1 MDLKALKPSTFASAT
16 TDVPLERV
24 WLVASNPLLL
34 PSLSPELQVVR
45 LLGGDHVQLGS
56 QFEGDQ
62 LRGER
67 TWTTMSTVT
76 KFEEGRVF
84 EWTVGELEE
93 PVSRWSFLLDAHP
106 GGCTLTEK
114 VVLLGG
120 PSPLTTFVE
129 AHREE
134 AEDVIHER
142 LDLLR
147 ERMAVTIH
155 GLLQLA

>member
-1 MDLKALKPSTFASAT
+1 MLKPSTFASAT
-16 TDVPLERV
+16 TDAPLEKV
-24 WLVASNPLLL
+24 WLVAANPLLL
-34 PSLSPELQVVR
+34 PSFSPELQVIR
-45 LLGGDHVQLGS
+45 LLGGDRVQLGS

-67 TWTTMSTVT
+67 TWTTTSTVT
-76 KFEEGRVF
+76 KFEEARVF
-84 EWTVGELEE
+84 EWTVGDLEA

-106 GGCTLTEK
+106 GGCTLTQK

-120 PSPLTTFVE
+120 PSPLSTLIQE
-129 AHREE
+129 HPQE
-134 AEDVIHER
+134 AESVIRER

>member
-1 MDLKALKPSTFASAT
+1 MLKPSTFASVT
-16 TDVPLERV
+16 TDAPLERV
-24 WLVASNPLLL
+24 WQVAANPLLL
-34 PSLSPELQVVR
+34 PRFSPELQAIR

-67 TWTTMSTVT
+67 TWTTTSTVT

-84 EWTVGELEE
+84 EWTVGDLEA

-106 GGCTLTEK
+106 GGCTLTQK

-120 PSPLTTFVE
+120 PSPLTTFIQE
-129 AHREE
+129 NPPE
-134 AEDVIHER
+134 AEDVIRER

-147 ERMAVTIH
+147 ERMAATIH

>member
-1 MDLKALKPSTFASAT
+1 MDLKMLKPSTFASVT
-16 TDVPLERV
+16 TDAPLERV
-24 WLVASNPLLL
+24 WQVAANPLLL
-34 PSLSPELQVVR
+34 PRFSPELQAIR

-67 TWTTMSTVT
+67 TWTTTSTVT

-84 EWTVGELEE
+84 EWTVGDLEA

-106 GGCTLTEK
+106 GGCTLTQK

-120 PSPLTTFVE
+120 PSPLTTFIQE
-129 AHREE
+129 NPPE
-134 AEDVIHER
+134 AEDVIRER

-147 ERMAVTIH
+147 ERMAATIH